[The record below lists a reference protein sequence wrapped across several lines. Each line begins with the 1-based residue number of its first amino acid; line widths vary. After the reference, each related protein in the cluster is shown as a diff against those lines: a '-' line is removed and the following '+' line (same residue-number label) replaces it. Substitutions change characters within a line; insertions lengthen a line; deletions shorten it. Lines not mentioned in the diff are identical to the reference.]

1 MRMFGQGTKEGGQTS
16 QLRDEGVDDVNER
29 RGIQSLIN
37 ISRSSGREAEILDF
51 DNLQFLP
58 PLQRG
63 SFRTNFFGEYFN
75 YFLFI

>member
-16 QLRDEGVDDVNER
+16 QLRDEGVDVVDER

-51 DNLQFLP
+51 KNLQFLP

-63 SFRTNFFGEYFN
+63 SFPTIWDNP
-75 YFLFI
+75 

>member
-16 QLRDEGVDDVNER
+16 QLRDEGVDVVDER

-51 DNLQFLP
+51 ENFQFLP

-63 SFRTNFFGEYFN
+63 SFRTIRDNPL
-75 YFLFI
+75 FLW